1 MGMFASVNGVVT
13 EAAVARVSVL
23 DNGFTFGDA
32 VYETLRTYGGRPF
45 HLDRHLDRLRRSAA
59 GLRIALPQAD
69 GELRAR
75 VDALLAASGNEESY
89 LRIIV
94 SRGVGDISY
103 AFERVQGPTVVMVTK
118 PYQPLP
124 AEAYRDGVAVIVSSV
139 RRNHPSALDP
149 ALKCCNLL
157 NNALAMQ
164 EARERGALEP
174 IMLNHEGHVAEG
186 AGSNVFL
193 VKDGS
198 PRHPRPLPRDPGR
211 ACTRAVVLERAAGAG
226 RAPCARPRPAC
237 RKLLAADEDFIT
249 SSLKELVPRCAPSTG
264 GRSAAAAP
272 APVHAAT
279 LLAGLPGGT
288 PAHCG

>member
-1 MGMFASVNGVVT
+1 MGMFASVNGAVT
-13 EAAVARVSVL
+13 PAAEARVSVL

-45 HLDRHLDRLRRSAA
+45 HLDRHLVRLRRSAA
-59 GLRIALPQAD
+59 GLRIALPLTD
-69 GELRAR
+69 GVLRDR

-94 SRGVGDISY
+94 SRGVGDLSY

-118 PYQPLP
+118 PHQPLP

-164 EARERGALEP
+164 EARARGALEP
-174 IMLNHEGHVAEG
+174 IMLNHDGEVAEG

-193 VKDGS
+193 VKDGRLVT
-198 PRHPRPLPRDPGR
+198 PPLSAGIL
-211 ACTRAVVLERAAGAG
+211 AGVTRAVVLERAAALGVPV
-226 RAPCARPRPAC
+226 RESTVHVPE
-237 RKLLAADEDFIT
+237 LLGADEVFIT
-249 SSLKELVPRCAPSTG
+249 SSLKELVPV
-264 GRSAAAAP
+264 RSIDG
-272 APVHAAT
+272 APVGSARPGPVT
-279 LLAGLPGGT
+279 LRLLEDFRAEA

>member
-193 VKDGS
+193 VKDGVLVT
-198 PRHPRPLPRDPGR
+198 PPLSAGIL
-211 ACTRAVVLERAAGAG
+211 AGVTRAVVLERAAALGVPLREAVVHV
-226 RAPCARPRPAC
+226 PE
-237 RKLLAADEDFIT
+237 LLAADEVFIT
-249 SSLKELVPRCAPSTG
+249 SSLKELVPVRTVDGVEIGGGRPGPVTRRLLADFRAEAPS
-264 GRSAAAAP
+264 
-272 APVHAAT
+272 
-279 LLAGLPGGT
+279 
-288 PAHCG
+288 HCG

>member
-13 EAAVARVSVL
+13 PAAEARVSVL

-32 VYETLRTYGGRPF
+32 VYETLRTYGGLPF
-45 HLDRHLDRLRRSAA
+45 HLGRHLDRLRASAA
-59 GLRIALPQAD
+59 GLRIPLPFPD

-124 AEAYRDGVAVIVSSV
+124 AEAYLEGVAVIVSSV
-139 RRNHPSALDP
+139 RRNHPLALDP

-174 IMLNHEGHVAEG
+174 IMLNHDGDVAEG

-193 VKDGS
+193 VKDGVLVT
-198 PRHPRPLPRDPGR
+198 PPLSAGIL
-211 ACTRAVVLERAAGAG
+211 AGVTRGVVLERAAAMDVPL
-226 RAPCARPRPAC
+226 REAVVHVPE
-237 RKLLAADEDFIT
+237 LLAADEVFIT
-249 SSLKELVPRCAPSTG
+249 SSLKELVPVRTVDGVTIGGGRPGPVTRRLLADFRAEAPS
-264 GRSAAAAP
+264 
-272 APVHAAT
+272 
-279 LLAGLPGGT
+279 
-288 PAHCG
+288 HCG

>member
-13 EAAVARVSVL
+13 PAAEARVSVL

-45 HLDRHLDRLRRSAA
+45 HLGRHLDRLRASAA
-59 GLRIALPQAD
+59 GLRIPLPLPD

-103 AFERVQGPTVVMVTK
+103 AFERVQGPTVVLVTK

-124 AEAYRDGVAVIVSSV
+124 DEAYRDGVAVIVSAV
-139 RRNHPSALDP
+139 RRNHPLALDP

-174 IMLNHEGHVAEG
+174 IMLNHDGDVAEG

-193 VKDGS
+193 VKDGVLVT
-198 PRHPRPLPRDPGR
+198 PPLSAGIL
-211 ACTRAVVLERAAGAG
+211 AGVTRAVVLERAAALGVPLREAVVDV
-226 RAPCARPRPAC
+226 PE
-237 RKLLAADEDFIT
+237 LLAADEVFIT
-249 SSLKELVPRCAPSTG
+249 SSLKELVPVRTVDGVTIGGGRPGPVTRRLLADFRAEAPS
-264 GRSAAAAP
+264 
-272 APVHAAT
+272 
-279 LLAGLPGGT
+279 
-288 PAHCG
+288 HCR